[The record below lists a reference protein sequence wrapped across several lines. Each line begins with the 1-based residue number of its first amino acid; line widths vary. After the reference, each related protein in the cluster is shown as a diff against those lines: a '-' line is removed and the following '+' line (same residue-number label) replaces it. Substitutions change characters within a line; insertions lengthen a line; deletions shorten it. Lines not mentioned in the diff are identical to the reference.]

1 MFDNKTIERLG
12 YYVYALIDPITNLP
26 FYIGKGVGNRVFN
39 HKYDAEN
46 LEDIS
51 TLKLDTIRE
60 INSKGFEVKHI
71 IIRHG
76 LKETEAFEVEA
87 SLIDFGNYI
96 GLGLSNIVE
105 GHHVGYKGLMTTDE
119 IIRLHNAAPLHEL
132 QHPVIIININRKYK
146 RGESVEHIYH
156 ATKQAW
162 VIGEHRRNTV
172 KYALSEYTGIIIEV
186 FEIHE
191 WYNFI
196 TEDKRS
202 NRWGFHG
209 KVASDEVR
217 NLYINKSIAHTKKK
231 GAANPIKYRLD

>member
-1 MFDNKTIERLG
+1 MFDNKTIEHLQ
-12 YYVYALIDPITNLP
+12 YYVYALIDPETNIP

-76 LKETEAFEVEA
+76 LKETQAFEVEA

-119 IIRLHNAAPLHEL
+119 IIRLHNAEPLQEL
-132 QHPVIIININRKYK
+132 QHPVILININKKYE
-146 RGESVEHIYH
+146 RGKSVEHIYQ
-156 ATKQAW
+156 ATKQSW

-186 FEIHE
+186 FEIE
-191 WYNFI
+191 
-196 TEDKRS
+196 E
-202 NRWGFHG
+202 
-209 KVASDEVR
+209 
-217 NLYINKSIAHTKKK
+217 
-231 GAANPIKYRLD
+231 